1 MKINIPRL
9 SIEFVEGS
17 SKSEVTL
24 LSVGIGLHQA
34 WTYSCMY
41 GAESVFDIPS
51 LPVLHGY
58 TYFFIESIIV
68 FSLCLLIFGFLDE
81 HVRKHLIN
89 SKALI
94 AGGICMVLG
103 TLAVALCP
111 LLATGTPIY
120 VASFIGG
127 LLTGV
132 GSAVVFIFWGM
143 AMSLLDY
150 HSLVLNIA
158 ISLLITILIYA
169 VGLQLIP
176 IPVRGFI
183 AALLPVLECIIL
195 LQKNPS
201 FFRGTSRVP
210 VFTPLPIKRASF
222 FLHYAIPLLFF
233 GFAAGLLKGNA
244 IIKILSDENINS
256 LFLLLGAA
264 LAFIYIAFFIT
275 SDAKD
280 RDIMHTFKRIVP
292 MAALAAFLIP
302 FSTNY
307 VGADWLNIFIT
318 SGFLCLEAMFF
329 LYFNEMS
336 QGFRLSPIYIYGIG
350 RGIIALA
357 AVGGSFMSIQRDFI
371 VSSLP
376 WGDSGGVVF
385 TLMALVLGFCT
396 LPSKNAIE
404 RAALN
409 TCSLTFYYKRDGIKG
424 NSGSNTLGSNV
435 NLDGLGADQGT
446 QTPQPAAQKPSPAPT
461 AASSA
466 AMATEDA
473 RTATGTIDDP
483 IPQNELLQVQCEA
496 IANCYLLSQRET
508 EVFYYLAKGYN
519 SSRIQEVLFIS
530 EGTAKTHIRHI
541 YRKLGIHSQQDLI
554 RMVDDTIAES

>member
-24 LSVGIGLHQA
+24 LSVGVGIHQA

-41 GAESVFDIPS
+41 GAESIFDIPS
-51 LPVLHGY
+51 LPMLHGY
-58 TYFFIESIIV
+58 TYFFLESIIV
-68 FSLCLLIFGFLDE
+68 FALCLMVFGFLDQKI
-81 HVRKHLIN
+81 RKHLVN
-89 SKALI
+89 SRMLI
-94 AGGICMVLG
+94 IGTVFMVLG
-103 TLAVALCP
+103 TAAVAMAA
-111 LLATGTPIY
+111 LLPTGTPIY
-120 VASFIGG
+120 VASAIGG

-132 GSAVVFIFWGM
+132 GSAIVFIFWGI

-150 HSLVLNIA
+150 RSLVLNIA
-158 ISLLITILIYA
+158 ISLLITIMVYA
-169 VGLQLIP
+169 IGLQLFP
-176 IPVRGFI
+176 IPARGFI
-183 AALLPVLECIIL
+183 AAALPLFECAIL

-210 VFTPLPIKRASF
+210 VFTPLPIRRASF
-222 FLHYAIPLLFF
+222 FSHYAIPLLFF

-244 IIKILSDENINS
+244 IIKILSAQSINS
-256 LFLLLGAA
+256 LFLLCGAA
-264 LAFIYIAFFIT
+264 LAFIYIGFFM
-275 SDAKD
+275 SPDNKD
-280 RDIMHTFKRIVP
+280 RSPLHTFKRIVP
-292 MAALAAFLIP
+292 MAALASFLIP
-302 FSTNY
+302 FSIYYDNTE
-307 VGADWLNIFIT
+307 WLNIFIT
-318 SGFLCLEAMFF
+318 CGFLCLEAMFF

-350 RGIIALA
+350 RGVLALA
-357 AVGGSFMSIQRDFI
+357 AVAGSFMSIQRDFI
-371 VSSLP
+371 VATLP

-385 TLMALVLGFCT
+385 TLLALVLGFCT
-396 LPSKNAIE
+396 LPSKSSVE
-404 RAALN
+404 KAALN
-409 TCSLTFYYKRDGIKG
+409 TCSLTFYYKRDGLGGLGG
-424 NSGSNTLGSNV
+424 NGSGSSV
-435 NLDGLGADQGT
+435 NLDGLGADSGS
-446 QTPQPAAQKPSPAPT
+446 PAAQSTPAPSPAPT

-466 AMATEDA
+466 AMATEEA

-554 RMVDDTIAES
+554 RMVDETIAES

>member
-58 TYFFIESIIV
+58 TYFFLESIIV
-68 FSLCLLIFGFLDE
+68 FALCLLVFGFLDQR
-81 HVRKHLIN
+81 VRKHLIN
-89 SKALI
+89 SKALVV
-94 AGGICMVLG
+94 GTICMVLG
-103 TLAVALCP
+103 TLAVAFSP
-111 LLATGTPIY
+111 LLPTGTPVY
-120 VASFIGG
+120 TVSFIGG
-127 LLTGV
+127 FLTGV
-132 GSAVVFIFWGM
+132 GSAIVFIFWGM

-158 ISLLITILIYA
+158 ISLLVTILIYA

-176 IPVRGFI
+176 IPVRGFV
-183 AALLPVLECIIL
+183 AALLPVFECIIL
-195 LQKNPS
+195 LHKNPS

-222 FLHYAIPLLFF
+222 FAHYAIPLLFF

-244 IIKILSDENINS
+244 IIKILSAEDINS
-256 LFLLLGAA
+256 LYLLLGAA

-275 SDAKD
+275 NDAKE
-280 RDIMHTFKRIVP
+280 RDAMHTFKRIVP

-302 FSTNY
+302 FSVNY
-307 VGADWLNIFIT
+307 GDNDWLNIFIT
-318 SGFLCLEAMFF
+318 AGFLCLEAMFF

-350 RGIIALA
+350 RGVIALA
-357 AVGGSFMSIQRDFI
+357 AIGGSFMSIQRDFI
-371 VSSLP
+371 VATLP
-376 WGDSGGVVF
+376 WGDSGGIVF

-409 TCSLTFYYKRDGIKG
+409 TCSLTFYYKRDGLKG
-424 NSGSNTLGSNV
+424 SGNGLSSNV
-435 NLDGLGADQGT
+435 NLDGLGADQST
-446 QTPQPAAQKPSPAPT
+446 QPAQPAATKPSPAPT
-461 AASSA
+461 AAASA
-466 AMATEDA
+466 AAATEDA

-541 YRKLGIHSQQDLI
+541 YRKLSIRSQQDLI
-554 RMVDDTIAES
+554 RMVDDTIAEN